1 MITAERIKSLC
12 CIPFLIFRHVDFYS
26 LSGNDNESIWIKY
39 EFSLTLIWNMLSSV
53 ECSNIFERYFWTFI
67 FSTRKQSDC
76 LISFRYFVNI
86 FSLLPSGFQ
95 DAMRANQ
102 RLPISTKTIKNI
114 VAFQLNKGYLFH
126 KLRGCESSHLIYGWV
141 TFVNKLFS
149 SSAVPTQTGQDKACI
164 RYHLVY
170 FWNF

>member
-1 MITAERIKSLC
+1 LC

-95 DAMRANQ
+95 NAMRANQ

-114 VAFQLNKGYLFH
+114 VAFQLNKGYLFQFINYVDVNHHILFTDESHLSISYFHLQLSQH
-126 KLRGCESSHLIYGWV
+126 KLVRTKHASY
-141 TFVNKLFS
+141 
-149 SSAVPTQTGQDKACI
+149 Q
-164 RYHLVY
+164 LVY

>member
-1 MITAERIKSLC
+1 M
-12 CIPFLIFRHVDFYS
+12 P
-26 LSGNDNESIWIKY
+26 
-39 EFSLTLIWNMLSSV
+39 SSV

-102 RLPISTKTIKNI
+102 RLPISSKTIKNI
-114 VAFQLNKGYLFH
+114 VAFQLNKGYSFH
-126 KLRGCESSHLIYGWV
+126 KLRGCESSYLIYGRV

-149 SSAVPTQTGQDKACI
+149 SSAVPTQTGQDKACSI
-164 RYHLVY
+164 SLSLFLKLLEDLWSSSDFCRQIICARLQTKGI
-170 FWNF
+170 